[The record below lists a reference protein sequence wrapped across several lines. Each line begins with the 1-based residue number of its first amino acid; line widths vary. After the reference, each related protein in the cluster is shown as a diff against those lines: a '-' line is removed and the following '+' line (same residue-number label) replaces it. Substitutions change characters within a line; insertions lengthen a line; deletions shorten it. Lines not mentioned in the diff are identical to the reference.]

1 MLGAHV
7 CTYLY
12 CQLVSLGNALALQD
26 AGTESTCEAIACS
39 YCIGNLYLRSFL
51 ERLEAW
57 SKDIAAV
64 HTTGEHEHVEIV
76 LTEDEPALVLDV
88 KTRITEETTY
98 GNQFLIVD
106 LQDITT
112 LQTLTDHL
120 LGIEVLTQVDVENL
134 QAVLGSI
141 VEELIDRLAA
151 YLVALSQRAP
161 AYSSGIGSHLLDVV
175 GEGDVVPCHT
185 FLDVIS
191 RNTLCIELYLYGSC
205 REVHTWHHILQ
216 LFLIQQAKR
225 FITQYVFAH
234 STYGYRMQAML
245 TGMIGEIGRSAT
257 QLRTCRQNIE
267 KDLAQTYT
275 IFLIQIFYF
284 HNLCF
289 LIQVLQVQKFTSSPY

>member
-1 MLGAHV
+1 M
-7 CTYLY
+7 
-12 CQLVSLGNALALQD
+12 
-26 AGTESTCEAIACS
+26 
-39 YCIGNLYLRSFL
+39 
-51 ERLEAW
+51 
-57 SKDIAAV
+57 
-64 HTTGEHEHVEIV
+64 
-76 LTEDEPALVLDV
+76 
-88 KTRITEETTY
+88 
-98 GNQFLIVD
+98 
-106 LQDITT
+106 
-112 LQTLTDHL
+112 
-120 LGIEVLTQVDVENL
+120 
-134 QAVLGSI
+134 

-205 REVHTWHHILQ
+205 REVHTWHHVLEV
-216 LFLIQQAKR
+216 LIVQQSESLVA
-225 FITQYVFAH
+225 QQVAA
-234 STYGYRMQAML
+234 YGTDCYRMQAML